1 MDGVYGR
8 RSLVITPEH
17 GSQSTLYKAL
27 SKQAKRDIFTILRT
41 FLQVFGGVQLQTFIS
56 DWKA

>member
-8 RSLVITPEH
+8 HNLVITPEH
-17 GSQSTLYKAL
+17 GSQSTLHKAL

-41 FLQVFGGVQLQTFIS
+41 ILQAFGGIQLQTFIS